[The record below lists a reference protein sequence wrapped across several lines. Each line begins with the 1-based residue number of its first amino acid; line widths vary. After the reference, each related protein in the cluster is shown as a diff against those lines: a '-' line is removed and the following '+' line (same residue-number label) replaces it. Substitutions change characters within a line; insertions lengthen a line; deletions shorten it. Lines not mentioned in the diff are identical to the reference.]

1 MDILNLNLMKRSHWA
16 EIILHADKDGRFA
29 GLQIDSSLPAEIVET
44 DLWVKEGDFV
54 HGFEGANN
62 AIGTLVLRFENVE
75 DLEKAINKQSEWLKV
90 IVK

>member
-1 MDILNLNLMKRSHWA
+1 MDISNLNLMKRCHWA

-44 DLWVKEGDFV
+44 DLWVKEGDSV

-62 AIGTLVLRFENVE
+62 AIGTLVMRFDDAGE
-75 DLEKAINKQSEWLKV
+75 LEKTISKQSEWLKV

>member
-1 MDILNLNLMKRSHWA
+1 MDISNLNLMKRCHWA

-29 GLQIDSSLPAEIVET
+29 GLQIAPSLPVEIVET

-62 AIGTLVLRFENVE
+62 AIGTLVMRFDDASE
-75 DLEKAINKQSEWLKV
+75 LEKALARQSK
-90 IVK
+90 

>member
-1 MDILNLNLMKRSHWA
+1 MKRSHWA

-29 GLQIDSSLPAEIVET
+29 GLQIDPSLPAEIVET

-62 AIGTLVLRFENVE
+62 AIGTLVMRFENVM

>member
-1 MDILNLNLMKRSHWA
+1 MDISNLNLMKRCHWA

-44 DLWVKEGDFV
+44 DLWVKKGDFV

-62 AIGTLVLRFENVE
+62 AIGTLVMKCNNEEDFEQMIFE
-75 DLEKAINKQSEWLKV
+75 QKWIKV
-90 IVK
+90 NC

>member
-1 MDILNLNLMKRSHWA
+1 MKRSHWA

-62 AIGTLVLRFENVE
+62 AIGTLVLRFDDAGEM
-75 DLEKAINKQSEWLKV
+75 EKAIANQQEWLKV
-90 IVK
+90 MVK